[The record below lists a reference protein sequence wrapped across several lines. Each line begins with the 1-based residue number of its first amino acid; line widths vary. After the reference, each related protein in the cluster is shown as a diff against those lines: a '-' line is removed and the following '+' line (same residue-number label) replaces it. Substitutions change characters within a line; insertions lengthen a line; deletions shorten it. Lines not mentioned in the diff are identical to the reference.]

1 MVRSLAELAEYVGAE
16 LRGDARLQIEGVATL
31 QNAGPNQIGFLANSR
46 YRRYLAESAAGA
58 VVLAREEAANC
69 KTNCLITKN
78 PYLAFAKIA
87 TLLNPAS
94 KQQPGIAPSAVIAPG
109 AKIDAS
115 AHVGA
120 NAVIG
125 NGVEIGAEVFVG
137 PNCVIEDDVVIGN
150 GTCLRANVTLCRGVK
165 IGRNGLIHPGVVIGG
180 DGFGLANDTGR
191 WVKVPQLGGVTLG
204 DDVEVGA
211 NTTIDRGALG
221 NTVIE
226 EGVKLDNQIQVAHN
240 VIIGAHTAIAG
251 CVGIAGSTE
260 IGKRCQIGGGVG
272 IVGHLKI
279 VDDVHITAMS
289 LVTGNITKPGVY
301 SSGTPLELNQ
311 QWHKN
316 AVRFR
321 QLDELARRIKT
332 LERSLGKDG

>member
-16 LRGDARLQIEGVATL
+16 LRGDAHLRIEGVATL
-31 QNAGPNQIGFLANSR
+31 QNAGPTQISFLANSR
-46 YRRYLAESAAGA
+46 YRRYLAASAAGA
-58 VVLAREEAANC
+58 IVLTREEAENC
-69 KTNCLITKN
+69 KSNCLITKN
-78 PYLAFAKIA
+78 PYLAFARIA
-87 TLLNPAS
+87 ALFNPPA
-94 KQQPGIAPSAVIAPG
+94 QWQPGIAPSAVIDPG
-109 AKIDAS
+109 AKIDAC
-115 AHVGA
+115 AHIGA

-125 NGVEIGAEVFVG
+125 RGVEIGAQVFVG
-137 PNCVIEDDVVIGN
+137 PNCVIEDEVVIGD
-150 GTCLRANVTLCRGVK
+150 GTCLRANVTLCRGVS

-180 DGFGLANDTGR
+180 DGFGLANDAGR
-191 WVKVPQLGGVTLG
+191 WVKVPQLGGVTVG

-211 NTTIDRGALG
+211 NTSIDRGALED
-221 NTVIE
+221 TVIE
-226 EGVKLDNQIQVAHN
+226 DGVKLDNQIQVAHN
-240 VIIGAHTAIAG
+240 VTIGAHTAIAG

-289 LVTGNITKPGVY
+289 LVTGNITQPGVY

-321 QLDELARRIKT
+321 QLDELARRIRA
-332 LERSLGKDG
+332 LEQSLNKDG